1 MRIGIVDLGTSLYP
15 ANWVPDSRRV
25 PITRGGTY
33 HPRYRTR
40 RSSRHRPR
48 RPGEHMKRLKVLFL
62 PMSAFTTQWQDDLVA
77 AIGDR
82 HDLVIYDES
91 RPLAEQF
98 TGAEV
103 VVDMGGSVG
112 TRLMYDAADDA
123 GLWQILGTG
132 LDHVDDIDY
141 LKTKAFAVANT
152 PGQFS
157 SVALAECAMM
167 FILMLARRVDE
178 AGANFESSLMYEPLA
193 DELERKVLVI
203 VGFGASGQELARR
216 ARSFGM
222 RIRAIDVRLE
232 IANEIAGEIRPESLG
247 GPDTLDRELA
257 GADFI
262 SLHLHLNDQTRH
274 LIDARRIGL
283 MKSSAC
289 VINVARGGLVDED
302 AMHEAL
308 LTGRLGGAGLDV
320 FSQEPADP
328 NLPVYQLPNVI
339 TTPHIA
345 GVTSGTSRRRA
356 AAAAENVDRIAS
368 GLEPLFRVDR

>member
-1 MRIGIVDLGTSLYP
+1 
-15 ANWVPDSRRV
+15 
-25 PITRGGTY
+25 
-33 HPRYRTR
+33 
-40 RSSRHRPR
+40 
-48 RPGEHMKRLKVLFL
+48 MKRLKVLFL

-82 HDLVIYDES
+82 HDLAIYDES

-112 TRLMYDAADDA
+112 TRLMYDAADNA

-193 DELERKVLVI
+193 DELEGKVLVI

-232 IANEIAGEIRPESLG
+232 IANEIADEIRPESLG

-274 LIDARRIGL
+274 LIDARRIAL
-283 MKSSAC
+283 MKSTAC
-289 VINVARGGLVDED
+289 VINVARGGLVDEA
-302 AMHEAL
+302 AMHQAL

-328 NLPVYQLPNVI
+328 TLPVYQLSNVI